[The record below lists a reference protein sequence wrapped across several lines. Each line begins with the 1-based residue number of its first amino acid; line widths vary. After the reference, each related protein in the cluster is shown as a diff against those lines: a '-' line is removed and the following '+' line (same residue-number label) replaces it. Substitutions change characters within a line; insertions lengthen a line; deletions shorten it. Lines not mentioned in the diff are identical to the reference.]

1 MELYLL
7 EHRIW
12 IKWEWG

>member
-1 MELYLL
+1 MELYPL

>member
-7 EHRIW
+7 EEDINVDVKR
-12 IKWEWG
+12 K